1 MAKVRG
7 RADHWYVP
15 FRNQPFV
22 ANHFSFGSSRHKK
35 APTGQGE
42 GLGQGLLNATS
53 LVESEARVCPAGRSK
68 AINIAAIVAQEVF
81 DCLAVGALIYCV
93 ANVLL

>member
-1 MAKVRG
+1 MTKKHDAFAG
-7 RADHWYVP
+7 RESACPKSAQTPLAAIHGG
-15 FRNQPFV
+15 RE
-22 ANHFSFGSSRHKK
+22 K

-68 AINIAAIVAQEVF
+68 AINIAAIVAQEVRF
-81 DCLAVGALIYCV
+81 YLVFG
-93 ANVLL
+93 VLLCCVGGLLG